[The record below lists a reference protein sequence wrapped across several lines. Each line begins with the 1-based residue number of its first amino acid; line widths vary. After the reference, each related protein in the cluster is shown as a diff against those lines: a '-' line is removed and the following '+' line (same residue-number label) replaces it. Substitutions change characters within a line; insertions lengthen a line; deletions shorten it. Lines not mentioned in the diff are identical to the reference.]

1 MAFYTNLY
9 FQKIVAHL
17 DEIVSCRKF
26 THMIQRKQ
34 SIWLLL
40 ASLSILLTIYLP
52 YGTHLTGLT
61 EAGVIT
67 QTDLTATISFPLLCL
82 TILSITFS
90 FFTIFLYGNRKR
102 QLNFCLLSMLIA
114 LSVLGFQ
121 LVDASQSIG
130 NKLVVGIFGS
140 TLYIGVCMPILSVI
154 FSMMAYAGIKKD
166 EKLIRDSD
174 RLR

>member
-1 MAFYTNLY
+1 
-9 FQKIVAHL
+9 
-17 DEIVSCRKF
+17 
-26 THMIQRKQ
+26 
-34 SIWLLL
+34 
-40 ASLSILLTIYLP
+40 
-52 YGTHLTGLT
+52 
-61 EAGVIT
+61 
-67 QTDLTATISFPLLCL
+67 
-82 TILSITFS
+82 
-90 FFTIFLYGNRKR
+90 
-102 QLNFCLLSMLIA
+102 MLIA

-140 TLYIGVCMPILSVI
+140 TLYMGVCMPILSVI

>member
-1 MAFYTNLY
+1 VLL
-9 FQKIVAHL
+9 V
-17 DEIVSCRKF
+17 EIVSCRKF
-26 THMIQRKQ
+26 TKMIQRKQ

-40 ASLSILLTIYLP
+40 ASLSILLTMYIP

-61 EAGVIT
+61 ESGIIA
-67 QTDLTATISFPLLCL
+67 QTDLTARMSFPLLCL
-82 TILSITFS
+82 TILSVSFS
-90 FFTIFLYGNRKR
+90 FFTIFLYGNRNR
-102 QLNFCLLSMLIA
+102 QTKFCLLSVLIA

-140 TLYIGVCMPILSVI
+140 TLYMGVFMPILSVVFI
-154 FSMMAYAGIKKD
+154 MMAYAGIKKD